1 MSLFDKLA
9 GAKGVTMLCGVVLTE
24 AREGSVYRFAL
35 ESAPTSR
42 KVKPADYILLA
53 LHYQSQILS
62 RYPRSDSKLDA
73 IGMEL
78 RWMAGRIIEE
88 GIWADSDL
96 LKYAELGDKAKMVRT
111 RSELGTQPIRTFNA
125 ALIRSLAGDNLELA
139 LETPPDA
146 TDEELTI
153 SVFALMQGV
162 LGMMDDQHVLLMD
175 RAFRY
180 LKSYWDEG
188 AEYGDLG
195 AARNMANRALRDA
208 GADAA

>member
-9 GAKGVTMLCGVVLTE
+9 SAKGVTMLCGVTLSEVK
-24 AREGSVYRFAL
+24 AAPGHVFAL
-35 ESAPTSR
+35 EPVDGTR
-42 KVKPADYILLA
+42 KAKPAEFILLA
-53 LHYQSQILS
+53 LQYQSQILA

-78 RWMAGRIIEE
+78 RWQAGKIIEE

-96 LKYAELGDKAKMVRT
+96 LKYAGVADKAKMVRNPA
-111 RSELGTQPIRTFNA
+111 ELGKPGVRFFNA
-125 ALIRSLAGDNLELA
+125 ALIRPLAGDDLDLA
-139 LETPPDA
+139 LETPADA
-146 TDEELTI
+146 THEELNI
-153 SVFALMQGV
+153 SIFALMQGV
-162 LGMMDDQHVLLMD
+162 LWMMDDEHVLLMD

-188 AEYGDLG
+188 AEYGDLA